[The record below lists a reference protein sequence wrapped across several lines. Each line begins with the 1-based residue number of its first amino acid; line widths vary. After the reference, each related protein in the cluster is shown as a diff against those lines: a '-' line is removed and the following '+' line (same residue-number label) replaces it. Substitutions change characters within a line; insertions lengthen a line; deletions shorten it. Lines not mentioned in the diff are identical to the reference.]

1 MSLFCKNKEHGYD
14 SAIFNDW
21 HDNPKRKRRSRKLK
35 QLTNNVV
42 LIGAPNVGKSTFFN
56 KITNG
61 TAAVSNIDRLTV
73 SDTIAKLK
81 VDKTIN
87 VIDLPGLYNLSHP
100 IDEELVVAHEI
111 TQEHFTKIINVIGA
125 QSFERDLYLTIQTL
139 ETGLMST
146 LAINMMDE
154 VNRSQINLDKLSKKL
169 NGVKVIECQANKN
182 IGTKKSAKSILEDKP
197 VDAHVL
203 KYSSRIEKLISQIS
217 AILPQRKIS
226 NRYYSLMFLEGN
238 EFIIDWY
245 KKHENEAFLKVKKTL
260 DKIDQSLIANEIE
273 LTRKQFISKITKECF
288 VSFETFL
295 SKNKNKQTNF
305 DIKILK
311 KWIGIPAFFLLL
323 VLIYYLTF
331 GPYAGG
337 SLKDLFG
344 ETFLNGIVADK
355 WLSHLFDLMHASE
368 WTKGLFIDGI
378 FKGFFSVLSFA
389 PTLIILFTL
398 VNIIQQ
404 VGILSRISVLLDNA
418 LSKFGI
424 SGRSVVTLLT
434 GFGCNVPAIMM
445 ARSSNSKKE
454 KIISILISPF
464 IVCSARI
471 IVISFVCNA
480 IFTSTYGWIG
490 MILLVFFSGFVALM
504 MGLIFSK
511 TMFRKTKSFFMIE
524 MVDWRKPDFLVIAKL
539 VWLELKEFIKKAGTI
554 IVLANLLIWLFLHLG
569 PTGTLGDDNIDT
581 SFVAYISKGINYLMY
596 PVGFYSE
603 DSWKLTASLITAFP
617 AKEIA
622 VANIQLLF
630 GTEEAFATYIS
641 QGTHIA
647 QGLSYLVIFAF
658 YLPCAATIGAIK
670 KESNWKT
677 LGIQVGSS
685 VCLSYLLGIIV
696 YWITYGFLLI

>member
-1 MSLFCKNKEHGYD
+1 MSQFYKNKKHGYD
-14 SAIFNDW
+14 SPIFKDW
-21 HDNPKRKRRSRKLK
+21 HDNPKRKRRVKK
-35 QLTNNVV
+35 INQLNNNIV
-42 LIGAPNVGKSTFFN
+42 LIGSPNVGKSTFFN

-81 VDKTIN
+81 IDKSVNI
-87 VIDLPGLYNLSHP
+87 IDLPGLYNLSHP

-111 TQEHFTKIINVIGA
+111 TQEHFNKIVNVIGA

-146 LAINMMDE
+146 LSINMMDE
-154 VNRSQINLDKLSKKL
+154 VNHSQIDIEKLSKKL
-169 NGVKVIECQANKN
+169 NGVRIIECQANKN
-182 IGTKKSAKSILEDKP
+182 IGTKKSAKSILEDAP
-197 VDAHVL
+197 VDSCVL
-203 KYSSRIEKLISQIS
+203 KYPKHIEKLISEIS
-217 AILPQRKIS
+217 NLLPKRKIS

-245 KKHENEAFLKVKKTL
+245 KEHYRDIFEKINKLLNKV
-260 DKIDQSLIANEIE
+260 DQSKIAHEIE
-273 LTRKQFISKITKECF
+273 TSRKQFISTITRECF
-288 VSFETFL
+288 VSFEKFL
-295 SKNKNKQTNF
+295 AKNKIKQNNF
-305 DIKILK
+305 DKKILK
-311 KWIGIPAFFLLL
+311 KWIGIPSFFVLLI
-323 VLIYYLTF
+323 VIYYLTF

-344 ETFLNGIVADK
+344 ETFLNGIVADQ
-355 WLSHLFDLMHASE
+355 WLSKLFDLMHASE
-368 WTKGLFIDGI
+368 WVKEFFVDGI

-404 VGILSRISVLLDNA
+404 IGVLSRISVLLDDV
-418 LSKFGI
+418 LSRFGI
-424 SGRSVVTLLT
+424 SGRSVITLLT

-471 IVISFVCNA
+471 IVISFICNA
-480 IFTSTYGWIG
+480 MFTIAYGWIG
-490 MILLVFFSGFVALM
+490 MIALIFFSGFIALM

-524 MVDWRKPDFLVIAKL
+524 MVDWRKPDFLVITKL
-539 VWLELKEFIKKAGTI
+539 VWLELKEFVKKAGTI
-554 IVLANLLIWLFLHLG
+554 IVFANLLIWLFLHLG
-569 PTGTLGDDNIDT
+569 PNGMLADENIDT

-596 PVGFYSE
+596 PVGFYTD

-622 VANIQLLF
+622 IANIQLLF
-630 GTEEAFATYIS
+630 GTEDAFAAYIS

-658 YLPCAATIGAIK
+658 YLPCAATLAAIK
-670 KESNWKT
+670 KEANWKN
-677 LGIQVGSS
+677 LGIQIGSS
-685 VCLSYLLGIIV
+685 VGISYLLGILI
-696 YWITYGFLLI
+696 YWISYGFLLI